1 MTNGSKPPSL
11 LDRERDLVGR
21 LTALRDPQARFAW
34 AVEQARLRSPLP
46 DALRLESHRVQGCLV
61 RLWLVPEFRDGRC
74 WFQTDSDAATLRA
87 FSGILCDLASGL
99 PPEHLVDWRP
109 EFLDRLGLLRQ
120 LADNRRATIGRVI
133 DLIRG
138 FATAQPPAGD
148 AS

>member
-1 MTNGSKPPSL
+1 MMNGPTHPSL
-11 LDRERDLVGR
+11 KDREADLVGR
-21 LTALRDPQARFAW
+21 LTGLRDPQARFAW

-46 DALRLESHRVQGCLV
+46 DALRQEGYRVQGCLV

-99 PPEHLVDWRP
+99 PPEELVDWNP
-109 EFLDRLGLLRQ
+109 GFLERLGLLRQ
-120 LADNRRATIGRVI
+120 LADNRRATIGRVA

-138 FATAQPPAGD
+138 FAAAHRRAGE

>member
-1 MTNGSKPPSL
+1 MTNGPSHPSL
-11 LDRERDLVGR
+11 QDRECDLVGR

-34 AVEQARLRSPLP
+34 AVEQARLRNPLP
-46 DALRLESHRVQGCLV
+46 DALRQETFRVQGCLV
-61 RLWLVPEFRDGRC
+61 RLWFVPEIRDGRC

-99 PPEHLVDWRP
+99 PPEDLVDWRP
-109 EFLDRLGLLRQ
+109 EFLERLGLLRQ
-120 LADNRRATIGRVI
+120 LADNRRATIGRVA

-138 FATAQPPAGD
+138 FAAANLPAGD